1 MPVRGLLY
9 LRLAEPLTDTALDDL
24 RTRFVS
30 ELGLDP
36 DNDLI
41 APWVPLEPF
50 AYPEC
55 LPGPPAYWY
64 EANLAM
70 SYYGPGY
77 ERGHLPLFLRCA
89 DWLEVAVPDGEVW
102 YGDDVTDDSVR
113 PFGPVARAELLAYY
127 ERVGHEP
134 FDRRHQQR

>member
-9 LRLAEPLTDTALDDL
+9 LRLAEPLTDAALDDL
-24 RTRFVS
+24 RARFVA

-36 DNDLI
+36 DDDLM
-41 APWVPLEPF
+41 APWVPLEVE
-50 AYPEC
+50 AYPQY

-70 SYYGPGY
+70 PYYGPGY
-77 ERGHLPLFLRCA
+77 ERGHLPLFVRCA
-89 DWLEVAVPDGEVW
+89 EWLEGVPGGTAW
-102 YGDDVTDDSVR
+102 YGNDCSDESVR
-113 PFGPVARAELLAYY
+113 PFGPEAREELLAYY

-134 FDRRHQQR
+134 YESKFRQP